1 MERIHTKNLAA
12 LIDPCKNRYLAYTTD
27 QLPQPRRR
35 NLLNVLKAMRNYL
48 TMGKA
53 QQGLLEE
60 NKQKQKQ
67 GRIKRQ
73 LPMMTKKPL
82 VSIVIPVYKGL
93 NFLGEAIDCALSQT
107 YSNIEV
113 AVVDDG
119 SPDNGATEFVARSYA
134 PAPWQFQHLERR
146 IYPWCG
152 GSRVQRG
159 KGAGRAEETLRVP
172 GLQRLLS
179 QRRNLYAAGRHGGAS
194 GKDAGG
200 GRYRAGVAYLLLF
213 HDGANENAD

>member
-73 LPMMTKKPL
+73 LPMMTKMPL

-134 PAPWQFQHLERR
+134 PAPWQF
-146 IYPWCG
+146 
-152 GSRVQRG
+152 
-159 KGAGRAEETLRVP
+159 
-172 GLQRLLS
+172 
-179 QRRNLYAAGRHGGAS
+179 
-194 GKDAGG
+194 
-200 GRYRAGVAYLLLF
+200 
-213 HDGANENAD
+213 